1 MPSIARLTTIFALA
15 AIQLCDSTILVGLA
29 GAQPAEQREAPA
41 DKPMDKSRERPRPPP
56 SPSSKSK
63 VELASDSK
71 SFRQQCR
78 IYFGCPPMTHVTAGT
93 VQQ

>member
-15 AIQLCDSTILVGLA
+15 AIQLCDGTILVGLA

-56 SPSSKSK
+56 SNESK

-71 SFRQQCR
+71 PFRQQCR
-78 IYFGCPPMTHVTAGT
+78 IYFGCPPMTHVAAGT